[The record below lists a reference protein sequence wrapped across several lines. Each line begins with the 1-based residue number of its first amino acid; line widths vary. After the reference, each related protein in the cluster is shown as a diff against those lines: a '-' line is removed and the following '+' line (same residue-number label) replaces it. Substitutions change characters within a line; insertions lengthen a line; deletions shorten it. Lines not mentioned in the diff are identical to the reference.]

1 MEAMQEQEIL
11 QAFLK
16 LMEENSRKEQA
27 QDLTLLLSYLRD
39 MEHQLDA
46 VVNELHTVKQ
56 ELAEQKAG
64 LNPAGRREVSA
75 RVEQLEGSAHH
86 LFEKIEELRSRIVT
100 CAANALENVKQAGTV
115 ALDRAVSAMGLGKAL
130 AAIQRSA
137 SQSMADTKRHIEGIE
152 TISHE
157 LRSVGGHLKN
167 IGRTM
172 TGKETQRVDGGKEGA
187 IQAGIL
193 APLRAAY
200 RIHAKMNNTALAAIG
215 AVERLEQAAAK
226 AQEKRVEKK
235 PSIRKNLEEKKA
247 EAAAR
252 PAPDKEKRPQEAAL

>member
-1 MEAMQEQEIL
+1 MEAMQEQEVL

-56 ELAEQKAG
+56 QLAEQKAG

-86 LFEKIEELRSRIVT
+86 LFEKIEELRSWIVT

-152 TISHE
+152 TIGHE
-157 LRSVGGHLKN
+157 LQQRGRPPEKYRAHGDPAEKHSVQTAERRRDSGGN
-167 IGRTM
+167 F
-172 TGKETQRVDGGKEGA
+172 
-187 IQAGIL
+187 
-193 APLRAAY
+193 
-200 RIHAKMNNTALAAIG
+200 
-215 AVERLEQAAAK
+215 
-226 AQEKRVEKK
+226 
-235 PSIRKNLEEKKA
+235 SS
-247 EAAAR
+247 AAR
-252 PAPDKEKRPQEAAL
+252 CIPHPRQNEQYRPGCDWRCGTAGTGRCQSAGKACGEKALHPKKFGRKESGGRCPPCAG

>member
-56 ELAEQKAG
+56 QLAEQKAG

-86 LFEKIEELRSRIVT
+86 LFEKPDCNLRCQCPGKREAGRDRGAGPGRICDGT
-100 CAANALENVKQAGTV
+100 RKGAG
-115 ALDRAVSAMGLGKAL
+115 RNPKIGKP
-130 AAIQRSA
+130 
-137 SQSMADTKRHIEGIE
+137 
-152 TISHE
+152 
-157 LRSVGGHLKN
+157 
-167 IGRTM
+167 
-172 TGKETQRVDGGKEGA
+172 VDGRY
-187 IQAGIL
+187 Q
-193 APLRAAY
+193 
-200 RIHAKMNNTALAAIG
+200 
-215 AVERLEQAAAK
+215 K
-226 AQEKRVEKK
+226 AH
-235 PSIRKNLEEKKA
+235 
-247 EAAAR
+247 
-252 PAPDKEKRPQEAAL
+252 

>member
-1 MEAMQEQEIL
+1 MEAMQEQEVL

-56 ELAEQKAG
+56 QLAEQKAG

-86 LFEKIEELRSRIVT
+86 LFEKIEELRSWIVT

-152 TISHE
+152 TIGHE

-167 IGRTM
+167 IGRTV
-172 TGKETQRVDGGKEGA
+172 TGRKEGA

-226 AQEKRVEKK
+226 AQEKRAEKK

-247 EAAAR
+247 GAAAR

>member
-46 VVNELHTVKQ
+46 VVNELHTVKR

-75 RVEQLEGSAHH
+75 KVKQLEGSAYH
-86 LFEKIEELRSRIVT
+86 LFEQIEKLRNQIVT
-100 CAANALENVKQAGTV
+100 CAANALDSVKQAGTV

-152 TISHE
+152 TIGHE
-157 LRSVGGHLKN
+157 LRSVGGHLKKYRAHG
-167 IGRTM
+167 GRQRNTACRRQKRRRDSGRNFSSAARCIPHPRQNEQYRPGCDWRCGTAG
-172 TGKETQRVDGGKEGA
+172 TGRCQSAGKACGEKALHPKKFGGKESGGRCPPC
-187 IQAGIL
+187 AG
-193 APLRAAY
+193 
-200 RIHAKMNNTALAAIG
+200 
-215 AVERLEQAAAK
+215 
-226 AQEKRVEKK
+226 
-235 PSIRKNLEEKKA
+235 
-247 EAAAR
+247 
-252 PAPDKEKRPQEAAL
+252 

>member
-46 VVNELHTVKQ
+46 VVNELHTVKR

-75 RVEQLEGSAHH
+75 KVKQLEGSAYH
-86 LFEKIEELRSRIVT
+86 LFERIEKLRNQIVT
-100 CAANALENVKQAGTV
+100 CAANALDSVKQAGTV

-152 TISHE
+152 TIRHE

-167 IGRTM
+167 IGRTVA
-172 TGKETQRVDGGKEGA
+172 GRETQRADGRKEGA

-226 AQEKRVEKK
+226 AQEKRAEKK